1 MKYRIIAL
9 LTICFSLSLTV
20 VSCKREGGEQKGE
33 VKDTTTQSK
42 GKEMVSN
49 IPADEQNRLT
59 KFMKKRLGAR
69 LPSDTNIEVKGY
81 DDSQIVGL
89 KKGKFVVSSTRG
101 SGEVTFL
108 VSDDGRYLIIGEEV
122 STDGFKDT
130 PVKGLKQGSL
140 MLGGQSIPVI
150 ISDDGKQIIM
160 SELFDSTVD
169 PLVEVMGKISL
180 DGVPVKGDEKAKV
193 TIVEYSDFQCPFCKR
208 GSELLPTL
216 LEEYNG
222 KVKIVF
228 KQLPLPIH
236 NWAKDAAIASV
247 CASKQGNDKF
257 WEFHDLVFAKQK
269 EIKAENAKVEFE
281 GIAKQIG
288 LNTGEFDK
296 CLGSPEVEQRV
307 QKEMEEAR
315 SIGVSSTP
323 TFVVN
328 GMIVPGANPDGLK
341 SAIEVTLS
349 EK

>member
-1 MKYRIIAL
+1 MRYIFIFCLFLFVPL
-9 LTICFSLSLTV
+9 LTEPFNSKAEEIT
-20 VSCKREGGEQKGE
+20 
-33 VKDTTTQSK
+33 KDEANRLQAFLKKKLGTR
-42 GKEMVSN
+42 
-49 IPADEQNRLT
+49 IPANSSIEIKGFEQSTVEGFKMGSILIKTPRGPSELSFNLSQDGR
-59 KFMKKRLGAR
+59 FIILGEAINTQDFQ
-69 LPSDTNIEVKGY
+69 DTPIAE
-81 DDSQIVGL
+81 L
-89 KKGKFVVSSTRG
+89 KKGNLSIGRQSLPVLMSK
-101 SGEVTFL
+101 
-108 VSDDGRYLIIGEEV
+108 DGKYLIIGEIV
-122 STDGFKDT
+122 
-130 PVKGLKQGSL
+130 
-140 MLGGQSIPVI
+140 
-150 ISDDGKQIIM
+150 
-160 SELFDSTVD
+160 DSSVD

-180 DGVPVKGDEKAKV
+180 EGVPVKGDEKAKV

>member
-1 MKYRIIAL
+1 MRYIFIFCLFLFVPL
-9 LTICFSLSLTV
+9 LTEPFNSKAEEIT
-20 VSCKREGGEQKGE
+20 
-33 VKDTTTQSK
+33 KDEANRLQAFLKKKLGTR
-42 GKEMVSN
+42 
-49 IPADEQNRLT
+49 IPANSSIEIKGFEQSTVEGFKMGSILIKTPRGPSELSFNLSQDGR
-59 KFMKKRLGAR
+59 FIILGK
-69 LPSDTNIEVKGY
+69 PINTQDFQDTPIAE
-81 DDSQIVGL
+81 L
-89 KKGKFVVSSTRG
+89 KKGSLSIGRQSLPVLMSK
-101 SGEVTFL
+101 
-108 VSDDGRYLIIGEEV
+108 DGKYLIIGEIV
-122 STDGFKDT
+122 
-130 PVKGLKQGSL
+130 
-140 MLGGQSIPVI
+140 
-150 ISDDGKQIIM
+150 
-160 SELFDSTVD
+160 DSSVD

-180 DGVPVKGDEKAKV
+180 EGVPVKGDEKAKV

-222 KVKIVF
+222 KVRIAF

-269 EIKAENAKVEFE
+269 EIKVENAKAEFE

-349 EK
+349 EN

>member
-1 MKYRIIAL
+1 MRYIFIFCLFLFVPL
-9 LTICFSLSLTV
+9 LTEPFNSKAEEIT
-20 VSCKREGGEQKGE
+20 
-33 VKDTTTQSK
+33 KDEANRLQAFLKKKLGTR
-42 GKEMVSN
+42 
-49 IPADEQNRLT
+49 IPANSSIEIKGFEQSTVEGFKMGSILIKTPRGPSELSFNLSQDGR
-59 KFMKKRLGAR
+59 FIILGEAINTQDFQ
-69 LPSDTNIEVKGY
+69 DTPIAE
-81 DDSQIVGL
+81 L
-89 KKGKFVVSSTRG
+89 KKGNLSIGRQSLPVLMSK
-101 SGEVTFL
+101 
-108 VSDDGRYLIIGEEV
+108 DGKYLIIGEIV
-122 STDGFKDT
+122 
-130 PVKGLKQGSL
+130 
-140 MLGGQSIPVI
+140 
-150 ISDDGKQIIM
+150 
-160 SELFDSTVD
+160 DSSVD

-180 DGVPVKGDEKAKV
+180 EGVPVKGDEKAKV

-222 KVKIVF
+222 KVRIVF

-341 SAIEVTLS
+341 SAIESTLS
-349 EK
+349 SEF

>member
-1 MKYRIIAL
+1 MRYIFIFCLFLFVPL
-9 LTICFSLSLTV
+9 LTEPFNSKAEEIT
-20 VSCKREGGEQKGE
+20 
-33 VKDTTTQSK
+33 KDEANRLQAFLKKKLGTR
-42 GKEMVSN
+42 
-49 IPADEQNRLT
+49 IPANSSIEIKGFEQSTVEGFKMGSILIKTPRGPSELSFNLSQDGR
-59 KFMKKRLGAR
+59 FIILGEAINTQDFQ
-69 LPSDTNIEVKGY
+69 DTPIAE
-81 DDSQIVGL
+81 L
-89 KKGKFVVSSTRG
+89 KKGNLSIGRQSLPVLMSK
-101 SGEVTFL
+101 
-108 VSDDGRYLIIGEEV
+108 DGKYLIIGEIV
-122 STDGFKDT
+122 
-130 PVKGLKQGSL
+130 
-140 MLGGQSIPVI
+140 
-150 ISDDGKQIIM
+150 
-160 SELFDSTVD
+160 DSSVD

-180 DGVPVKGDEKAKV
+180 EGVPVKGDEKAKV
-193 TIVEYSDFQCPFCKR
+193 TIVEYSDFQCPFCKK